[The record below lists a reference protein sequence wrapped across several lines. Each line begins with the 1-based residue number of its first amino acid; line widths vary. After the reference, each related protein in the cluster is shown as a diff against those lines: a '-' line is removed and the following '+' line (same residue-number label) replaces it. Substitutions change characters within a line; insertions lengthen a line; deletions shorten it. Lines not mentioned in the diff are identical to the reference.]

1 MKIEVWSDY
10 VCPFCYIG
18 KKRLDQALE
27 QFAHKDNVTV
37 TLRSFELDPTADSSL
52 KQKTHESLATKY
64 GMTLDKAVEMSANI
78 KEQAAAIGLQFN
90 FEDMLVIN
98 TFDAHRLAQFAE
110 EQGKGMELG
119 ERLLKA
125 YFTDN
130 DNLADYAVLANL
142 AAEVGLDREAAL
154 QVLESNRFADL
165 VQQQEAEA
173 SQLGVRGVPFFV
185 FNRKYA
191 ISGAQPPE
199 VFLETLQK
207 VWEEE
212 QQ

>member
-1 MKIEVWSDY
+1 MIIEVWSDY

-27 QFAHKDNVTV
+27 QFAHKDSVTV

-52 KQKTHESLATKY
+52 QQRTQEMLATKY
-64 GMTLDKAVEMSANI
+64 GMTLDKAIEMSANI
-78 KEQAAAIGLQFN
+78 KEQAAVVGLEFN
-90 FEDMLVIN
+90 FDDMLVIN
-98 TFDAHRLAQFAE
+98 TFDAHRLAQYAE
-110 EQGKGMELG
+110 DNGKGIELG

-130 DNLADYAVLANL
+130 DNLADYTVLANL
-142 AAEVGLDREAAL
+142 AAEVGLDQQEAM
-154 QVLESNRFADL
+154 QVLESNRYADK
-165 VQQQEAEA
+165 VQAQEAEA

-191 ISGAQPPE
+191 VSGAQPPE